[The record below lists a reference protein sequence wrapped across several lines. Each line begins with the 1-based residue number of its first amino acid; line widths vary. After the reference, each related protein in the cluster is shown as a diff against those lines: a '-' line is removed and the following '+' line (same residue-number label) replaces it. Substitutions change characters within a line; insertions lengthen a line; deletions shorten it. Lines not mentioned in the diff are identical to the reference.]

1 MKQTAAF
8 LLLILLAGSLGCQP
22 QPSQMAK
29 LGMETLGLVIVTDM
43 PDVEPLVTAYVQA
56 KLPKVKIIGSQAVW
70 THLEGTADG
79 ETAAALENRENLTR
93 LREDLAIEYLAVI
106 SIEKGESPRHSTS
119 ITVGTDKSEI
129 RLRQY
134 LTVDLNYTVIDTSS
148 GEKIFTG
155 RTQGRSSDI
164 AGLKVGTEG
173 TQVGIQLSR
182 ERSLLK
188 EAVRDALRE
197 TGIF

>member
-1 MKQTAAF
+1 MWN
-8 LLLILLAGSLGCQP
+8 IGHSLC
-22 QPSQMAK
+22 
-29 LGMETLGLVIVTDM
+29 
-43 PDVEPLVTAYVQA
+43 QA

-70 THLEGTADG
+70 THLEGTAD
-79 ETAAALENRENLTR
+79 ENCCRPEDRENLTR

-182 ERSLLK
+182 RDLCSRK
-188 EAVRDALRE
+188 RRDALGKLAYSRR
-197 TGIF
+197 GKPRNF